1 MASFTETIEVTRALD
16 EAFAYVADFRTAEE
30 WDPGIVSSR
39 ATTDGAPRVGST
51 YDVVAEFRGRE
62 VPFRYEIRE
71 LDPGRRLVIHGEGE
85 KATSDDTI
93 TFETVENGGTRVVY
107 TADLR
112 MKGVLRVAEP
122 FLGGT
127 FAEMGRKALAGLRQ
141 QLDAGATPP
150 V

>member
-1 MASFTETIEVTRALD
+1 MASFTETIEVARPLD
-16 EAFAYVADFRTAEE
+16 EAFAYVADFRTAQE

-39 ATTDGAPRVGST
+39 ATTDGPPRAGSA

-71 LDPGRRLVIHGEGE
+71 LEVGRRIGIRGEGD

-93 TFETVENGGTRVVY
+93 TFEPAGEARTRITY

-112 MKGVLRVAEP
+112 MKGLLRVAEP

-127 FAEMGRKALAGLRQ
+127 FAEMGRKALAGLEEK
-141 QLDAGATPP
+141 LDAGATPP
-150 V
+150 A